1 MKTHNHTLAR
11 HLQSVLRDPALY
23 AAIMDLD
30 NQSISDLSRD
40 LRAALTVAHNVV
52 FVRTH
57 QESQS

>member
-1 MKTHNHTLAR
+1 MTNTLTA

-30 NQSISDLSRD
+30 NQAISDLSRD

-57 QESQS
+57 QEPQA